1 MKKIAVVGTGYVGLV
16 TGTCFAETGNQV
28 VCIDIDA
35 NKVERMRNGEIPIYE
50 PHLDL
55 LFDRNI
61 AAGRLTFTTSLE
73 EGIKDAEIIF
83 LALPTPPG
91 EDGSA
96 DLSYILGVADQ
107 LGHLMEDYK
116 VIVDKSTVPVG
127 TADKVKEVIAKNA
140 RVQFSVVS
148 NPEFLR
154 EGFAVDDFM
163 KPDRVV
169 IGATDEKAR
178 KVMESLYKPFVRQ
191 GNPII
196 FMDERSAE
204 LTKYAANAFLATKIT
219 FMNEIANFCELVGA
233 NVDKVRI
240 GIGSDDRIGKRFLFP
255 GIGYGGSCFPKD
267 VKALAKSGLENNFKF
282 QILDAVMRVNEDQK
296 TILFPKMRSFFR
308 GDLKGKKI
316 AIWGL
321 AFKPDTDDIREAPA
335 LYMIDA
341 LTKEGAEITA
351 YDPEAMDNVK
361 GLIGDRIAYAKDEYS
376 VLQDADALLIC
387 TEWGVFRNP
396 DFDRMRSIMND
407 AVIFDGRNLFEL
419 DEMTE
424 KGFYYSSIGRN
435 LVSTND

>member
-1 MKKIAVVGTGYVGLV
+1 MKKITIVGTGYVGLV

-28 VCIDIDA
+28 VCVDIDSQ
-35 NKVERMRNGEIPIYE
+35 KVARMRNGEVPIYE
-50 PHLDL
+50 PHLDV
-55 LFDRNI
+55 LFERNI
-61 AAGRLTFTTSLE
+61 KADRLSFTTNLE

-96 DLSYILGVADQ
+96 DLKYILGVADE
-107 LGHLMEDYK
+107 LGKLLKDYK

-127 TADKVKEVIAKNA
+127 TAEKVHAAIAKHA
-140 RVQFSVVS
+140 TVDFDVVS

-169 IGATDEKAR
+169 LGTSSERAERI
-178 KVMESLYKPFVRQ
+178 MEQLYKPFVRQ

-196 FMDERSAE
+196 FMDEKSAE

-240 GIGSDDRIGKRFLFP
+240 GIGSDERIGKRFLFP

-267 VKALAKSGLENNFKF
+267 VQALYNSGAENQFSF
-282 QILDAVMRVNEDQK
+282 EILKAVMSVNESQK
-296 TILFPKMRSFFR
+296 TILFPKMKNFFR
-308 GDLKGKKI
+308 GDLSGKKI
-316 AIWGL
+316 ALWGL

-335 LYMIDA
+335 LYMIEE
-341 LTKEGAEITA
+341 LTKAGAQVTA
-351 YDPEAMDNVK
+351 YDPEAMENVK
-361 GLIGDRIAYAKDEYS
+361 GVIGDRISYTQNEYEA
-376 VLQDADALLIC
+376 LQDADALLIC

-396 DFDRMRSIMND
+396 DFDKMKSLMKD
-407 AVIFDGRNLFEL
+407 AVIFDGRNLFEIS
-419 DEMTE
+419 EMNE
-424 KGFYYSSIGRN
+424 KGFYYSSIGRS
-435 LVSTND
+435 VVAQ

>member
-28 VCIDIDA
+28 ICVDIDV

-50 PHLDL
+50 PHLDV
-55 LFDRNI
+55 LFERNI
-61 AAGRLTFTTSLE
+61 KANRLSFTTNLE
-73 EGIKDAEIIF
+73 EGIADAEIIF

-96 DLSYILGVADQ
+96 DLRYILGVADD
-107 LGHLMEDYK
+107 LGKIMKDYK

-127 TADKVKEVIAKNA
+127 TAEKVHAAIAKNA
-140 RVQFSVVS
+140 KVEFDVVS

-169 IGATDEKAR
+169 IGTSSAR
-178 KVMESLYKPFVRQ
+178 AEKVMEQLYKPFVRQ

-196 FMDERSAE
+196 FMDEKSAE
-204 LTKYAANAFLATKIT
+204 LTKYAANSFLATKIT
-219 FMNEIANFCELVGA
+219 FMNEIANFCEIVGA
-233 NVDKVRI
+233 DVDKVRI
-240 GIGSDDRIGKRFLFP
+240 GIGSDERIGKRFLFP

-267 VKALAKSGLENNFKF
+267 VHALVNSGLENNFQF
-282 QILDAVMRVNEDQK
+282 EILKSVMSVNEDQK
-296 TILFPKMRSFFR
+296 TILFPKMSNFFR

-316 AIWGL
+316 ALWGL

-341 LTKEGAEITA
+341 LTNAGAEITA
-351 YDPEAMDNVK
+351 YDPEAMPNIK
-361 GLIGDRIAYAKDEYS
+361 GVIGDKIAYAATEYEA
-376 VLQDADALLIC
+376 LDNADALLIC

-396 DFDRMRSIMND
+396 DFDKIAELLKD
-407 AVIFDGRNLFEL
+407 KVIFDGRNLFDVE
-419 DEMTE
+419 EMNE
-424 KGFYYSSIGRN
+424 KGFYYSSIGRK
-435 LVSTND
+435 TYDK